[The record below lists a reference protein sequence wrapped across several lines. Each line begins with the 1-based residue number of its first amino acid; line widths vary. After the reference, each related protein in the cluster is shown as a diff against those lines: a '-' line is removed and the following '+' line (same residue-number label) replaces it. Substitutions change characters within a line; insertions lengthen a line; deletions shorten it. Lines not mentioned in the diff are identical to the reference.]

1 MKKVIVGLIAI
12 LLLVSI
18 SCSPAPSP
26 APALAPAPAPA
37 PMPRPTP
44 TPVPMPT
51 PVLTNSGSDSRV
63 TELEAKIRQLE
74 FENQRLVTE
83 NQELNSELVKVTVVV
98 QNLQSLVSSSSYTN
112 TIGALNDVQAK
123 ANELAYFAEGLPD
136 LPPLP
141 PGLTVSEINQAI
153 NKALTVRRVIRDLP
167 SLPPS
172 GWPFFIPFPP
182 ELLELERQRQIF
194 LEVTEFMEN
203 LHDLPELL
211 ATAGSLE
218 DLRSRI
224 EGYLGDV
231 QNTASDAGGILEQ
244 VRDVASP

>member
-1 MKKVIVGLIAI
+1 
-12 LLLVSI
+12 
-18 SCSPAPSP
+18 
-26 APALAPAPAPA
+26 
-37 PMPRPTP
+37 
-44 TPVPMPT
+44 
-51 PVLTNSGSDSRV
+51 
-63 TELEAKIRQLE
+63 
-74 FENQRLVTE
+74 
-83 NQELNSELVKVTVVV
+83 VV
-98 QNLQSLVSSSSYTN
+98 QNLQSLVNSSSYTN

-167 SLPPS
+167 SLPPP

-203 LHDLPELL
+203 LHDLPEFL